1 MPDSITHPYLP
12 NSPPQTRKKM
22 LEVIGLHDVEQL
34 YTDIPESVRLKERLK
49 IPRSMPEC
57 EVRRYIENLLA
68 KNRTASDMPCFLGA
82 GCWNHHVPAAVDYV
96 VNRSE
101 FATSYTPYQAEA
113 SQGILQELFEYQSMI
128 CELTEME
135 YANSSMY
142 DWPTALGEAA
152 RMAARVTGRDE
163 LLIPHYTGP
172 ERVATLMTYT
182 EPAGIRIIRIAQD
195 PHTGQI
201 IPEDLERKITD
212 RTAAVYVENPS
223 FLGCYES
230 QVDLISDLAHRKGSL
245 LVVGVDPISL
255 GVVRPPGDYGADI
268 VIGEG
273 QPLGNHMNY
282 GGPTLGIF
290 ACSDGRLLRQMPGRI
305 IGLTS
310 TLDGKDVAY
319 CMVHQTREQHIRRE
333 RATSNI
339 CTNEALCAVAAA
351 VYLSLMGPAG
361 LRRLCETII
370 TKCHYAMRVL
380 NRLDGVKAPLLDAF
394 HFKEFTVNF
403 DDAGRSAAAIH
414 SELLKKGIHGG
425 KVLTEFP
432 ELGQTALYCV
442 TEVHSRPDIDALAD
456 ALSEILG

>member
-1 MPDSITHPYLP
+1 
-12 NSPPQTRKKM
+12 
-22 LEVIGLHDVEQL
+22 
-34 YTDIPESVRLKERLK
+34 
-49 IPRSMPEC
+49 
-57 EVRRYIENLLA
+57 
-68 KNRTASDMPCFLGA
+68 
-82 GCWNHHVPAAVDYV
+82 
-96 VNRSE
+96 
-101 FATSYTPYQAEA
+101 
-113 SQGILQELFEYQSMI
+113 MI

-172 ERVATLMTYT
+172 ERVATLATYM
-182 EPAGIRIIRIAQD
+182 EPAGIRIIKIAQD
-195 PHTGQI
+195 SHTGQI
-201 IPEDLERKITD
+201 IQEDLEKKITE
-212 RTAAVYVENPS
+212 RTAAVYIENPS

-230 QVDLISDLAHRKGSL
+230 QVDLISDLTHRKGGL

-268 VIGEG
+268 VVGEG

-305 IGLTS
+305 IGLTR

-351 VYLSLMGPAG
+351 TYLSLMGPAG
-361 LRRLCETII
+361 LRSLCETVI

-403 DDAGRSAAAIH
+403 DDSGRSVAEIH

-442 TEVHSRPDIDALAD
+442 TEAHSRRDIDALAD